1 MNAITTFFS
10 LAKKLA
16 RPIRNNRGMNTSS
29 MYGIVIFLIGAV
41 GSALTF
47 VVNGAIETNQDVKHT
62 TEYTSTVNAVDAG
75 ARSIRNTLK
84 AKQFVQLNDAG
95 WDHLGVF
102 VEEIEYGVTYKI
114 SKPLG
119 DKHVV
124 SYVYNVGGQV
134 FFSVGTT
141 KGMLDN
147 EALKTA
153 ALLSTLYSRRMQD
166 ATDRFYNFDE
176 IASDFKTRSH
186 NVSSATFIAN
196 GAQAHQ
202 NLYVDGK
209 VQIDN
214 NMNIPELNVTSNAML
229 LINGDLVINKK
240 DFVFNGIV
248 IVTGNV
254 IISNGANIKGALYV
268 GGFVSSSD
276 VEGKGANNIS
286 IGSSTK
292 PAYLYAQKSITLS
305 NNSDLYGYIISD
317 TSVTIGNSSYLNG
330 GVYGFTAAPT
340 VGNND
345 SQSVTPVEITEIN
358 DEIGLIMI
366 YNASLGSG
374 IVINTRPTIE

>member
-1 MNAITTFFS
+1 
-10 LAKKLA
+10 
-16 RPIRNNRGMNTSS
+16 MNTSS

-47 VVNGAIETNQDVKHT
+47 VVNGAIETSNDVKNT
-62 TEYTSTVNAVDAG
+62 TEYTSALNAVDAG

-84 AKQFVQLNDAG
+84 NKHIVPLNDAG
-95 WDHLGVF
+95 WDHLGIF

-114 SKPLG
+114 SKPIG
-119 DKHVV
+119 DKTMV

-147 EALKTA
+147 EALKTS

-166 ATDRFYNFDE
+166 STERFYTFDE
-176 IASDFKTRSH
+176 IASDFKARNH
-186 NVSSATFIAN
+186 NVTSATFISN
-196 GAQAHQ
+196 GAQTYQ

-214 NMNIPELNVTSNAML
+214 NMNITELNVSPNAML

-254 IISNGANIKGALYV
+254 IITNGAKMQGALYV

-292 PAYLYAQKSITLS
+292 PAYLYAQKSITLN

-330 GVYGFTAAPT
+330 GVYGFTSAPT

-345 SQSVTPVEITEIN
+345 SQNVTPVEITEIN